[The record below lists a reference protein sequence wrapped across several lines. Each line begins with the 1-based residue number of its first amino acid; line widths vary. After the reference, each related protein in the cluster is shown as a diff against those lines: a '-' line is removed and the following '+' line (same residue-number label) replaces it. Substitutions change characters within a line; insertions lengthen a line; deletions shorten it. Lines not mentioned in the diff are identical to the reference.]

1 MKKLLTFI
9 ACAALF
15 AALAVI
21 PACKTSSSSTSDSSC
36 GEQGGSYDN
45 YYHGYDDKL
54 SGNKSDIYFIN
65 TADNSLLTTFDNA
78 EEVVEFGTHVKLTT
92 PLVIDGAG
100 NILGVKTEVYTKT
113 GVKVECESGG
123 FFAVS
128 KAGYTVKFFIQKFTD
143 ESPVVIEK
151 SVKVLGADGVYSD
164 GETTIDFNA
173 AFSMFDVK
181 LIEIDETVVNLT
193 SLMSNDAF
201 EAYNTA
207 ISAGKEVKW
216 KAVSILGD
224 VLELEDEKFSIEYYG
239 AGAYAVTAYVDGED
253 ANETIF
259 LDCVDFVDY
268 SKNPEWNDI
277 GDVVDNKFQ
286 LSASDNTTAEV
297 VNEIVEGDGVKA
309 YKVVSGLKTGVSE
322 QYSIKLLP
330 RHSVAYYELFASE
343 GYSLEF
349 DVYGIG
355 GNALDK
361 SSYSPITEEDG
372 TNRKIGMLGRQVYDA
387 KTGKSERG
395 QFATDKSAT
404 FSLPLS
410 EYGKTW
416 DSFITIENIMYYL
429 SEKWYWCYT
438 DYTEV
443 YFSNFRLVKTEIEV
457 ERYPLIDIKGKQTI
471 FLSSYID
478 SDAKTAVNA
487 AENVEY
493 SLTCGDYVLKNTN
506 AKGIINVKD
515 IKTGVYIL
523 EVIADGESV
532 YATSVDFYNSDK
544 FELYEEVEGGVYKS
558 DEGGMITPKLVHSTA
573 YYMNYADYSVSLGVK
588 VTTDADYAEFILAGE
603 KYTGEKYSNAEFNAV
618 ISVAD
623 VFNRKFLLFAYLG
636 VTYTNG
642 SKNPVG
648 SSTFSAELAITTAK
662 ISVAETTSGEVSL
675 DINAGNQKI
684 TDLIKSTAAKTQI
697 SKNPAFVEYFI
708 ATEDGDLIGV
718 TGDTI
723 DPAALG
729 SGKYKFVVKFGGK
742 LLYVGEVEVYG
753 ELSGGIVDDIEWVK
767 PW

>member
-1 MKKLLTFI
+1 MKKLLTMM
-9 ACAALF
+9 ACVALF
-15 AALAVI
+15 AAFAVV
-21 PACKTSSSSTSDSSC
+21 PACKSSSSSTSEGSG
-36 GEQGGSYDN
+36 GEQSGAYDN
-45 YYHGYDDKL
+45 YYHGYDGLL

-92 PLVIDGAG
+92 PLVIDGEG

-113 GVKVECESGG
+113 GVKTECESGG
-123 FFAVS
+123 FFALS
-128 KAGYTVKFFIQKFTD
+128 KAGYTIKFFIQKFTD
-143 ESPVVIEK
+143 EAPVVIEK

-164 GETTIDFNA
+164 GETTIDFDA
-173 AFSMFDVK
+173 AFSVFDVK
-181 LIEIDETVVNLT
+181 LIEITENTVNLT
-193 SLMSNDAF
+193 SLMSNEAF
-201 EAYNTA
+201 EACNSA

-224 VLELEDEKFSIEYYG
+224 VLELEDEKFSIERYG
-239 AGAYAVTAYVDGED
+239 AGAYAVAAYVDGED

-277 GDVVDNKFQ
+277 GDAVDNKFQ
-286 LSASDNTTAEV
+286 LSASDNTSAEV
-297 VNEIVEGDGVKA
+297 VNEILEGDGVKA
-309 YKVVSGLKTGVSE
+309 YKVVSGLKTGISE

-330 RHSVAYYELFASE
+330 RHSVAYYELFAAE

-355 GNALDK
+355 GNGLDK
-361 SSYSPITEEDG
+361 SSYSPIVEEDG
-372 TNRKIGMLGRQVYDA
+372 TNRKIVMLGRQVYDA

-395 QFATDKSAT
+395 QLAADKTTT

-416 DSFITIENIMYYL
+416 DSFITIESVMYT
-429 SEKWYWCYT
+429 SKEWCYT

-478 SDAKTAVNA
+478 FDAKTAVNA

-506 AKGIINVKD
+506 VKGIINVKD
-515 IKTGVYIL
+515 IKTGVYDL
-523 EVIADGESV
+523 SVKADGEIA
-532 YATSVDFYNSDK
+532 YETSVDFYDSDK
-544 FELYEEVEGGVYKS
+544 FELYEKVVYKS
-558 DEGGMITPKLVHSTA
+558 VESGFITPKLVHSTA
-573 YYMNYADYSVSLGVK
+573 YYQKYADYSVAIGVK
-588 VTTDADYAEFILAGE
+588 VTTDADYAEFMVAGE
-603 KYTGEKYSNAEFNAV
+603 NYKDEKYSNAEFNVV
-618 ISVAD
+618 INVAD
-623 VFNRKFLLFAYLG
+623 VFNRKFFLFAYLG

-642 SKNPVG
+642 SKNPDD
-648 SSTFSAELAITTAK
+648 SSKFSAELTIATAK
-662 ISVAETTSGEVSL
+662 IAVATATSGEVSF
-675 DINAGNQKI
+675 DINEGNQKI
-684 TDLIKSTAAKTQI
+684 TDLIKSTSAKTQI
-697 SKNPAFVEYFI
+697 SKNSAFVEYFI
-708 ATEDGDLIGV
+708 ATEDGDLIDV
-718 TGDTI
+718 IGDTV

-729 SGKYKFVVKFGGK
+729 SGKYKFVVKLGGK
-742 LLYVGEVEVYG
+742 ILYVGDIEVYG
-753 ELSGGIVDDIEWVK
+753 ELSGGTVEDIEWVK